1 MNNFLGIYS
10 TSLILSEFWHLY
22 WNSSTPWFEQSLCSL
37 IGTFKRYC
45 LIQNAFSTLKVLSWN
60 LSPICLSFYRIRK
73 IVVFFL
79 EARSNSKIP
88 LIKTKCVVIYHG
100 KKKMVV
106 TMVIIGKGLCNVKWS
121 ENVGNHH
128 YWSYF
133 FFLCGFSFMSIGLFQ
148 KKKQGFEDMEFPGV
162 LRK

>member
-1 MNNFLGIYS
+1 MQLWQFQPITWCFDKNLEQVSQKNPQNLPKDGYMNNSLGIYS

-60 LSPICLSFYRIRK
+60 LSPICVSFYRIRK

-100 KKKMVV
+100 KKN
-106 TMVIIGKGLCNVKWS
+106 G
-121 ENVGNHH
+121 GNNG
-128 YWSYF
+128 Y
-133 FFLCGFSFMSIGLFQ
+133 CRQRFM
-148 KKKQGFEDMEFPGV
+148 
-162 LRK
+162 